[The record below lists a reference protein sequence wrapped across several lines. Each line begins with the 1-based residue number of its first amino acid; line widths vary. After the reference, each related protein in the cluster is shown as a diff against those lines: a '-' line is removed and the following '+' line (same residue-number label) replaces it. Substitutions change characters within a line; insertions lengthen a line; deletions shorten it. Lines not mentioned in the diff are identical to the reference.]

1 MRQIHKAGEKC
12 FVDYAGLVVNITDP
26 QTGEVTKAQV
36 FVGVMGASNP
46 YSISFVLPGI
56 TT

>member
-36 FVGVMGASNP
+36 LVVMGASNP